1 MLFAKT
7 YYLYLFLVI
16 PVFFLLFIWLGRW
29 KRRTYSAFGDT
40 SVIMQLMPDVSGVKP
55 LIKFIFRMLA
65 LALLIFAIA
74 RPQTGAKL
82 EKAKHKGVELMIL
95 LDVSNSMLAQD
106 IKPDRLDRAK
116 LAIQKLMDQLESDKI
131 GIIVFAGKPYV
142 QLPITTDYAAGKL
155 FLSNVSAD
163 MVPTQGTAIGTAIDM
178 ALTSFNFSDKTKNKA
193 IIIISDGENH
203 EDDAVASA
211 KTVAEKGVFVHTI
224 GIGSADGSPIPVE
237 GKSGNTYYKQ
247 DNEGNTVI
255 SKLNETMLQE
265 IATAG
270 KGIYVHATS
279 ADVGLTKIMDEIDKM
294 EKKQYDEKIYSDYE
308 DQFQYFIAFT
318 IIFLLW
324 ELFIFERRSKW
335 FSRLD
340 LFGERKN
347 GKKKNSAEIIKQ

>member
-1 MLFAKT
+1 MVFQQT
-7 YYLYLFLVI
+7 YYFYFLLAI
-16 PVFFLLFIWLGRW
+16 PVFFLLYSWLGKW
-29 KRRTYSAFGDT
+29 KRETYKKFGDT

-65 LALLIFAIA
+65 IALLIFAIA

-82 EKAKHKGVELMIL
+82 EKAKHKGVELMIC

-116 LAIQKLMDQLESDKI
+116 LAIEKLMDQLESDKI
-131 GIIVFAGKPYV
+131 GIIVFAGKSYI

-155 FLSNVSAD
+155 FLSNVSTD
-163 MVPTQGTAIGTAIDM
+163 MVPTQGTAIGAAIDM
-178 ALTSFNFSDKTKNKA
+178 ALTSFDFTDKTKNKA
-193 IIIISDGENH
+193 IIVISDGENH

-211 KTVAEKGVFVHTI
+211 KTAAEKGVFVHTI
-224 GIGSADGSPIPVE
+224 GIGSAEGSPIPVE
-237 GKSGNTYYKQ
+237 GKNGSTYYKQ
-247 DNEGNTVI
+247 DNKGNTVI

-270 KGIYVHATS
+270 KGVYVHATT

-308 DQFQYFIAFT
+308 DQFQYFIAFA

-335 FSRLD
+335 FSKLD

-347 GKKKNSAEIIKQ
+347 SKKNIKVN